1 MVGVW
6 IAPVIAHVIITLSV
20 AAIESDL
27 PTVFKC
33 RYRAPR
39 DVYARQ
45 APSDAGLAISDA
57 RQVDFPGAW
66 CGARLRLG
74 QALGRPNR
82 RAAAFPR
89 TGSHRCLGI
98 SRHSRVR
105 PRGR

>member
-1 MVGVW
+1 MVGVC

-33 RYRAPR
+33 RYRPPR

-57 RQVDFPGAW
+57 RQAHLPGAW
-66 CGARLRLG
+66 RGARLRPC
-74 QALGRPNR
+74 QAPGRPNR
-82 RAAAFPR
+82 RAAAPAR
-89 TGSHRCLGI
+89 TRSRRCPGI
-98 SRHSRVR
+98 S
-105 PRGR
+105 